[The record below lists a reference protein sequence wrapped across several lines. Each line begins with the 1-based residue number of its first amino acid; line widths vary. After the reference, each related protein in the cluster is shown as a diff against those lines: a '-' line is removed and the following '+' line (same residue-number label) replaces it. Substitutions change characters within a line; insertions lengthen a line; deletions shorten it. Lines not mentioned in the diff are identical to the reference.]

1 MHGGG
6 VERRLAEATTEEFF
20 FDRAMGW
27 DAAIIVVPS
36 QGPARPLS
44 GSHHVLPNRN
54 RVRHYF
60 FAQHMASG
68 FERQQYR
75 SFVIPLQG
83 RHRDRVGPLLLQH
96 FLNRN
101 VGTDTEFLPEGLS
114 PIQVAAADR
123 RNLA

>member
-1 MHGGG
+1 MWRGGGAPPLFVPHRPGHLHGVAKEKTQQIDQVRPQISMHGGG

-20 FDRAMGW
+20 FDHTMGW
-27 DAAIIVVPS
+27 DAAIIVVHS

-68 FERQQYR
+68 FER
-75 SFVIPLQG
+75 
-83 RHRDRVGPLLLQH
+83 
-96 FLNRN
+96 
-101 VGTDTEFLPEGLS
+101 
-114 PIQVAAADR
+114 
-123 RNLA
+123 